1 MRKQVV
7 LLAAV
12 ALTAL
17 AGCASTGLRENPG
30 VKETFE
36 VNADFQASY
45 RRATEYARVCHEQ
58 RAHPYGATYNYGRA
72 EGEKGDP
79 NEVIVY
85 RSTERAK
92 ILEIIQTL
100 PSEKPGWSRVTVSVL
115 NEGIWD
121 SAEIA
126 AARKSIETATPVC
139 RPLN

>member
-1 MRKQVV
+1 MRKQAGLMAV
-7 LLAAV
+7 V
-12 ALTAL
+12 ALTVL
-17 AGCASTGLRENPG
+17 AGCASTGLREHPG
-30 VKETFE
+30 IKETFE

-45 RRATEYARVCHEQ
+45 RRASEYARVCHEQ
-58 RAHPYGATYNYGRA
+58 RAHPYGATYGYGRA

-85 RSTERAK
+85 RTTERAK

-100 PSEKPGWSRVTVSVL
+100 PSETPGRSNVTVTVL
-115 NEGIWD
+115 NEGLWD

-126 AARKSIETATPVC
+126 AARQSIQSATPVC